1 MLAEDIKHTFNTWSL
16 LYTIICINPSK
27 KNTGCS
33 THASFCLF
41 AFLQN
46 VLNARHEISPS
57 FRQDGLS
64 TCTAGMIAHWY
75 WISIHKVYASL
86 IFSSLSKLFGIDQK
100 LQQLEHVM
108 IF

>member
-16 LYTIICINPSK
+16 LYTIICINFSK

-46 VLNARHEISPS
+46 VLNADMRSA
-57 FRQDGLS
+57 R
-64 TCTAGMIAHWY
+64 
-75 WISIHKVYASL
+75 
-86 IFSSLSKLFGIDQK
+86 LFDRMVFPLVQP
-100 LQQLEHVM
+100 E
-108 IF
+108 